1 MIALWLWSPKGAT
14 IQQARYQ
21 NTRHPFFCVRS
32 AVRVRMTSSGWRL
45 HGCLLVS
52 MLVGCHKAP
61 SDSSDS
67 PIAYQAIYDGF
78 DSAGVLEF
86 VKNLTGYN
94 PVTVD
99 GQTLSLTERFS
110 IEGKAKWRSYFRQYF
125 TALGLV
131 VNAIDYESQHLVTGE
146 SQGHDLEAVL
156 PGQSDDSVVI
166 VVHYD
171 SRGEALHND
180 ENPAVDDDMT
190 GMATMFETARLLAP
204 LADKLH
210 HTIRFAAVDYEEWP
224 WPYIE
229 GSTQYVQYLTQLAT
243 QQNFQIV
250 AAIDDEQS
258 GWNCFEHDA
267 CPSITADTVDISSS
281 SDDGTYAFPV
291 LGSEAVA
298 VAAAY
303 SPLSVFELPS
313 HEHSSDHFSFW
324 AAGIPAIQISEHL
337 PFLNPH
343 YDIKGGDTW
352 DVLDQAY
359 YLKISRLAVTVAAKI
374 AGLDL

>member
-1 MIALWLWSPKGAT
+1 
-14 IQQARYQ
+14 
-21 NTRHPFFCVRS
+21 
-32 AVRVRMTSSGWRL
+32 MTSVRWRL
-45 HGCLLVS
+45 LGCLLVS
-52 MLVGCHKAP
+52 MLVGCHKSP
-61 SDSSDS
+61 SDSPDS

-99 GQTLSLTERFS
+99 GQTLNLTERFS
-110 IEGKAKWRSYFRQYF
+110 IDGKAKWRSYFRQYF
-125 TALGLV
+125 TALGLQ
-131 VNAIDYESQHLVTGE
+131 VNSLDYESQHLVTGE
-146 SQGHDLEAVL
+146 SQGHNLEAVL

-210 HTIRFAAVDYEEWP
+210 HTVRFAAVDYEEWP
-224 WPYIE
+224 WPYLE
-229 GSTQYVQYLTQLAT
+229 GSTQYATYLSNLAM

-267 CPSITADTVDISSS
+267 CPSITADTVDFAAR
-281 SDDGTYAFPV
+281 SDDGVYAFPL
-291 LGSEAVA
+291 LGNEAAA

-303 SPLSVFELPS
+303 SPLSVLDVASP
-313 HEHSSDHFSFW
+313 EHDSDHMAFW
-324 AAGIPAIQISEHL
+324 AAGIPAIQISEHN
-337 PFLNPH
+337 PSDNPH
-343 YDIKGGDTW
+343 FDITGGDTW